1 MSVTNERIDAILA
14 RIGSEAIRPDFS
26 PDLLAT
32 VPTTGPVSKRE
43 FRGIRRPEYVP
54 TERYTRSDR
63 TTGIRAIPV
72 RSTEPRDYRG
82 GYVNGR

>member
-43 FRGIRRPEYVP
+43 FRGIRRPVVTP
-54 TERYTRSDR
+54 TERYTRSDG
-63 TTGIRAIPV
+63 TIGTRALPA
-72 RSTEPRDYRG
+72 RLNEPRDYRG